1 MKVAID
7 GRMISYTGI
16 GRYIKCLIEGLAD
29 IDTVNRYAVLLNG
42 PDRAQLKNKGNIE
55 ISSPK
60 RHIPVYSAGEHT
72 LLPFEIMGLGADIAH
87 YPSFNMPLISPAPAV
102 VTIHDLIYYIYRSAC
117 PGILAHIY
125 ARLIFNITAR
135 AANRVITVSGHSKS
149 DIVNMLGIRPDKV
162 TVIHNGVSGSFRPC
176 KDAGAR
182 DRVMKKYGI
191 DAGYILYVGSHAGH
205 KNIGALIRAFSMLSS
220 RLWPYKLVIA
230 GKVDKRR
237 QRLYGMLE
245 ELGVRDRAAFIGAVD
260 EEDLPCLY
268 SWASLFVFPSLYEGF
283 GLPPLEAMACGCP
296 VVASDAASIPEVLGR
311 AAMLVDAND
320 PCMLAARMEEALS
333 SNAMREE
340 FRGRG
345 LERAALFTW
354 EAAAKKTLEVYRE
367 VYNS

>member
-29 IDTVNRYAVLLNG
+29 IDTVNTYAVLLNG

-72 LLPFEIMGLGADIAH
+72 HLPFEIRGLGADIAH

-117 PGILAHIY
+117 PGILAHMY

-135 AANRVITVSGHSKS
+135 AANRVITVSGHSKR

-191 DAGYILYVGSHAGH
+191 DAGYILYVGNHAGH

-260 EEDLPCLY
+260 EADLPCLY

-296 VVASDAASIPEVLGR
+296 VVASDAASIPEVVGR